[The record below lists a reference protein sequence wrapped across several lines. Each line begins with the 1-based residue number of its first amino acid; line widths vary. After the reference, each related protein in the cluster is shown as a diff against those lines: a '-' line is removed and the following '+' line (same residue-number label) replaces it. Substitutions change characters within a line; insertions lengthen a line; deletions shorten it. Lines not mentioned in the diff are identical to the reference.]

1 MTEPVAAQEDQANL
15 PPEWAAL
22 VLPRRGN
29 GVRSPNTVDP
39 AAVAAVAARIEA
51 AREHFEAAL
60 ERPETD
66 PGLARAARAHLGGE
80 PDPAGAGAVIT
91 LLRFTRHYHSAMFR
105 VADERADRC
114 AELFAHL
121 AAAHGLPFAVAALIE
136 DFGIGIRWYQDPE
149 DRPERLPALV
159 PGEPSSLKWML
170 LGGRGRL
177 LAFVR
182 ARIADAAPEEYE
194 RLVALAGEHRDTP
207 PKRLAAALFLPDQ
220 TAWVT
225 EVCRERRT
233 ATTDL
238 TVDPLLWA
246 SLGERVHADLLGAEK
261 FAGLDLQRNV
271 LAELVAA
278 LGPDALPLLTAALGR
293 KRLDFKQRSALYEA
307 IALVPSDAAA
317 DLLVRCAGE
326 AEVLTGLRCA
336 ALHASTRFASA
347 VARADDLPAADAIR
361 LCGALRQEDVP
372 LEATLKDLDERD
384 RAAVEALLDKT
395 VPTTAGPGRLP
406 DPLTEPAWT
415 QRAKRRPA
423 APLEGL
429 TAPAGTAIVWGEGE
443 YERAMAIEP
452 EFSSWDPET
461 YWVDPADL
469 GLNVTE
475 RFWGRLARGGAPVAD
490 AVVARMRDKPKYA
503 QAIVPIRSA
512 AAAALVADWFGRLKS
527 ARAHAVDWLDRH
539 GEHAV
544 PLLAPAALGGNNRER
559 AGGEAALRYLGL
571 RLGPDAV
578 LRAAEP
584 HGPEALTRVRDLLA
598 AHPHTPLAGPAPKPG
613 PWADPAMLPPVMLR
627 GTDPAQPRAALPR
640 ASVHHLIAALS
651 LWSTRI
657 PFPGT
662 DLYTEHCEPDSLR
675 RFSLALFELWL
686 RAEAPSKDSWAVDQL
701 GCFGDDA
708 TAAVLGPLAF
718 TWPGRGQADRALLA
732 IEVLAH
738 IGTDTAFTHL
748 RAIALAD
755 RSRAVSQR
763 AWTLAGRLAAAR
775 GLDIETYADRLVPD
789 HGVTDPET
797 LTFDYGPRR
806 FHASFDHLLNPHL
819 ADETG
824 KIRKSLP
831 KPGVRD
837 DAPAAK
843 AAITRYK
850 RLVKTV
856 ATEAETQIERLR
868 TAMLDGR
875 TWNPDAFAAL
885 LDHPLVRPFATRLVW
900 FSGTGFRIAEDGG
913 FADVHDRE
921 FTPEGPI
928 RLAHPALLGPD
939 TPAWAALLG
948 DYEVLQP
955 FDQLTRP
962 SATFTAD
969 ELATGRLTRF
979 DGTTAAFA
987 TLAETLGWTHRFTSP
1002 QDGTDRT
1009 GNLERPI
1016 PGGWLLADADPRPEG
1031 FAPEP
1036 TLRLT
1041 LNSVRLTT
1049 TRNRHPDHARPLPG
1063 HRLDPVTAAEL
1074 IDGLAALT
1082 RDRLS

>member
-1 MTEPVAAQEDQANL
+1 MTEPVAAQQDQVNL

-29 GVRSPNTVDP
+29 GSRLPAPIDP
-39 AAVAAVAARIEA
+39 GAAASVAARIEA
-51 AREHFEAAL
+51 AREHFAAVL

-66 PGLARAARAHLGGE
+66 PDLARAARAHLGGR
-80 PDPAGAGAVIT
+80 PDPAGAAAVTT
-91 LLRFTRHYHSAMFR
+91 LLRFTKHYFAAMFGSG
-105 VADERADRC
+105 DGRADRC

-136 DFGIGIRWYQDPE
+136 EFGIDIRWFRDPE
-149 DRPERLPALV
+149 DRPERLPALA
-159 PGEPSSLKWML
+159 PGLPSPLKWTL
-170 LGGRGRL
+170 LGSGRL
-177 LAFVR
+177 LALVR
-182 ARIADAAPEEYE
+182 ARIADSAPEEYE
-194 RLVALAGEHRDTP
+194 RITALAAKHRDTP
-207 PKRLAAALFLPDQ
+207 PKRLAAALLLPDE

-225 EVCRERRT
+225 EVCEERRT
-233 ATTDL
+233 ETPHL

-246 SLGERVHADLLGAEK
+246 SLGDAAQANLLGAK
-261 FAGLDLQRNV
+261 QFAAVNVQRNV

-278 LGPDALPLLTAALGR
+278 LGADALPLLTAALGR
-293 KRLDFKQRSALYEA
+293 KSLDFKQRSALYEA
-307 IALVPSDAAA
+307 VALVPSEAAA
-317 DLLVRCAGE
+317 DLLVGRAGE
-326 AEVLTGLRCA
+326 PEVLAGLRCA
-336 ALHASTRFASA
+336 ALHASTRFARA
-347 VARADDLPAADAIR
+347 LARAEDLPVADVVR

-372 LEATLKDLDERD
+372 LEATLKDLDDGD
-384 RAAVEALLDKT
+384 RAAVEAFLDEA
-395 VPTTAGPGRLP
+395 VPTAAGPDRLP
-406 DPLTEPAWT
+406 QALIAPAWT
-415 QRAKRRPA
+415 ARGKRSDT

-429 TAPAGTAIVWGEGE
+429 EAPSGIAIVWGEGE
-443 YERAMAIEP
+443 REHAEAIEP
-452 EFSSWDPET
+452 EFAAWDPEE
-461 YWVDPADL
+461 YWADPPDL

-475 RFWGRLARGGAPVAD
+475 RFWGRLAHGGAAVAD
-490 AVVARMRDKPKYA
+490 ALVARMRDRPKYA
-503 QAIVPIRSA
+503 HAIVPIRSA
-512 AAAALVADWFGRLKS
+512 AAASLVADWFGRLKS

-544 PLLAPAALGGNNRER
+544 PLLAPAALGGGKRER
-559 AGGEAALRYLGL
+559 AGGEAALRYLGA
-571 RLGPDAV
+571 RLGATAV
-578 LRAAEP
+578 LRAVEP
-584 HGPEALTRVRDLLA
+584 HGPQALSRVRDLLA
-598 AHPHTPLAGPAPKPG
+598 VHPHTPLAGPPPRPG

-627 GTDPAQPRAALPR
+627 GGAAQPRAALPR
-640 ASVHHLIAALS
+640 EAVRHLIAALS

-662 DLYTEHCEPDSLR
+662 DLYAEHCEPESLR

-718 TWPGRGQADRALLA
+718 TWPGRGQADRALLG

-738 IGTDTAFTHL
+738 IGTGTAFTHL
-748 RAIALAD
+748 HRIAVAD

-763 AWTLAGRLAAAR
+763 AWTLAARLAAAR
-775 GLDIETYADRLVPD
+775 GLDIEAYADRLAPD
-789 HGVTDPET
+789 HGVTDPRT

-819 ADETG
+819 ADDTG
-824 KIRKSLP
+824 KTRKTLP

-843 AAITRYK
+843 AAAARYK

-868 TAMLDGR
+868 AAMLDGR
-875 TWNPDAFAAL
+875 TWSPADFAAL
-885 LDHPLVRPFATRLVW
+885 LDHPLVRPFAARLVW

-939 TPAWAALLG
+939 TAAWSEILG

-962 SATFTAD
+962 SATLTPD

-979 DGTTAAFA
+979 EGATATFA
-987 TLAETLGWTHRFTSP
+987 ATAEAIGWAHRFRSP
-1002 QDGTDRT
+1002 RDGTDRI
-1009 GNLERPI
+1009 GGFERAV
-1016 PGGWLLADADPRPEG
+1016 PGGWLLADADPLPEG
-1031 FAPEP
+1031 FDPEP
-1036 TLRLT
+1036 TGLHTLTALRLT
-1041 LNSVRLTT
+1041 A
-1049 TRNRHPDHARPLPG
+1049 TRNRHPGHARPLPG

-1074 IDGLAALT
+1074 LGDLAALT
-1082 RDRLS
+1082 RDH